1 MTKIKTMLFS
11 LMATLGFA
19 APLALP
25 VITHAQENDIIG
37 GFCTGVEN
45 EDVADCAG
53 GNTIDEQGLITK
65 VINFLSLVVGVVAVV
80 MIIVGGFKY
89 ITSGGDSGNVTGAK
103 NTILYAIIGI
113 IIVVLAQVIIR
124 FVIGQTAEVV
134 TP

>member
-1 MTKIKTMLFS
+1 MIKIKRMLFS
-11 LMATLGFA
+11 MMATLGFA
-19 APLALP
+19 LPLAMP
-25 VITHAQENDIIG
+25 VVVHAADNDIIE

-45 EDVADCAG
+45 EDVTDCAG
-53 GNTIDEQGLITK
+53 GDTLNEQSLIAT
-65 VINFLSLVVGVVAVV
+65 VINFLSLVVGVVAVI

-103 NTILYAIIGI
+103 NTILYALIGI

-124 FVIGQTAEVV
+124 FVIGQTAEVI